1 MTTHEGGDEEKSIKN
16 LEVTACSLKF
26 FFKRRIEDETN
37 GSFGDVDDV
46 FFNWIVGPG
55 SRYD

>member
-1 MTTHEGGDEEKSIKN
+1 MTTHEGGEEEKSIKN

-26 FFKRRIEDETN
+26 FFKRRIEDEKN
-37 GSFGDVDDV
+37 GFFCDVDDV
-46 FFNWIVGPG
+46 FFIGIMGLG